1 MGVGTALFEKRSYDR
16 RGCEGRAGL
25 SHEAESRASST
36 SQEAIRVM
44 EQLFLLW
51 TDLKLD
57 SLTTP
62 HGKGPGRM
70 AAGPFLFPSGVL
82 R

>member
-1 MGVGTALFEKRSYDR
+1 MNKRPARNQVEGSVVMGVGTALFEKRSYDR
-16 RGCEGRAGL
+16 RGREGRAGL

-51 TDLKLD
+51 TDFE
-57 SLTTP
+57 T
-62 HGKGPGRM
+62 
-70 AAGPFLFPSGVL
+70 
-82 R
+82 